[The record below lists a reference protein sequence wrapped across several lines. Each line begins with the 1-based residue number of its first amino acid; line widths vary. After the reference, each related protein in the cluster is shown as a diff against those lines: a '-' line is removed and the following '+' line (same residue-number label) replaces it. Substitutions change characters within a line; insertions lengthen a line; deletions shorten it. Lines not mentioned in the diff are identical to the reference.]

1 MPQALPRNLAACAKV
16 PPLEGD
22 MGTAMP
28 QMEQLKKN
36 MKATWMAGDFGQ
48 IAKHNEEEA
57 LQFVKRLEI
66 RRGSD
71 VLDVACGTGNTAI
84 PAAREGANVIGV
96 DIATNL
102 LEQARARAASEGL
115 KVEFRDGD
123 AEALPFGS
131 AEFDVVVSMFGAMF
145 APRPALVATELT
157 RVCRVDGFVAMANWT
172 PAGFVGKN
180 FAINARYLP
189 PPENLEAPVL
199 WGKEEVVAERFSKVG
214 WKVKTT
220 RRNMEFKY
228 PFPVAEVVKL
238 FREYFGP
245 TKVAFSRLDAAGQQG
260 LARDLEKLWAE
271 HNEGPANETH
281 VKAEYLEVIAR
292 KA

>member
-1 MPQALPRNLAACAKV
+1 
-16 PPLEGD
+16 
-22 MGTAMP
+22 MGTAMS

-36 MKATWMAGDFGQ
+36 MKAAWMAGDFGQ
-48 IAKHNEEEA
+48 IAKYNEEEGVR
-57 LQFVKRLEI
+57 FIKRLEI

-84 PAAREGANVIGV
+84 PVARDDANVIGV

-115 KVEFRDGD
+115 KVEFREGD
-123 AEALPFGS
+123 AEALPFGV

-145 APRPALVATELT
+145 APRPALVVTELT
-157 RVCRVDGFVAMANWT
+157 RVCRVDGFIAMANWT
-172 PAGFVGKN
+172 PTGLIGKN

-199 WGKEEVVAERFSKVG
+199 WGKEEIVAERFSKVG
-214 WKVKTT
+214 WKVETT
-220 RRNMEFKY
+220 RRQMEFKY
-228 PFPVAEVVKL
+228 PHAAAGVVKL

-245 TKVAFSRLDAAGQQG
+245 TKIAFSRLDAAGQQG
-260 LARDLEKLWAE
+260 LATDMEKLWAD
-271 HNEGPANETH
+271 HNEGPADQTH

>member
-1 MPQALPRNLAACAKV
+1 
-16 PPLEGD
+16 

-36 MKATWMAGDFGQ
+36 MKAAWMAGDFGQ
-48 IAKHNEEEA
+48 IAKYLEEGAAE
-57 LQFVKRLEI
+57 VIEGLEI
-66 RRGSD
+66 RRGAD
-71 VLDVACGTGNTAI
+71 VLVVACGTGDTAVS
-84 PAAREGANVIGV
+84 AARPGANVVGV

-115 KVEFRDGD
+115 KAEFREGD
-123 AEALPFGS
+123 AEALPFGV
-131 AEFDVVVSMFGAMF
+131 AEFDAVISMFGAMF
-145 APRPALVATELT
+145 APRPDLVATELA
-157 RVCRVDGFVAMANWT
+157 RVCRVDGFIAMANWT
-172 PAGFVGKN
+172 PTGFVGKN

-199 WGKEEVVAERFSKVG
+199 WGKEEVITERFSKVG

-245 TKVAFSRLDAAGQQG
+245 
-260 LARDLEKLWAE
+260 
-271 HNEGPANETH
+271 
-281 VKAEYLEVIAR
+281 
-292 KA
+292 

>member
-1 MPQALPRNLAACAKV
+1 MGISG
-16 PPLEGD
+16 PPI
-22 MGTAMP
+22 
-28 QMEQLKKN
+28 EQLKKN
-36 MKATWMAGDFGQ
+36 MKAAWMAGDFGQ
-48 IAKHNEEEA
+48 IAKYNEEEGVR
-57 LQFVKRLEI
+57 FIKRLEI

-84 PAAREGANVIGV
+84 PAARDGANVIGV

-102 LEQARARAASEGL
+102 LEQGRARAAREGL
-115 KVEFRDGD
+115 NLEFREGD
-123 AEALPFGS
+123 AEALPCGA
-131 AEFDVVVSMFGAMF
+131 AEFDAVVSMFGAMF
-145 APRPALVATELT
+145 APRPALVVTELT
-157 RVCRVDGFVAMANWT
+157 RVCRVDGFIAMANWT
-172 PAGFVGKN
+172 PTGFVGKN

-214 WKVKTT
+214 WKVETT
-220 RRNMEFKY
+220 RRNREFKY
-228 PFPVAEVVKL
+228 PFPGAEVVKL

-245 TKVAFSRLDAAGQQG
+245 TKVAFSRLDPAGQQA
-260 LARDLEKLWAE
+260 LTADLEKLYAE
-271 HNEGPANETH
+271 HNEGSAHETR

>member
-1 MPQALPRNLAACAKV
+1 M
-16 PPLEGD
+16 EGNV
-22 MGTAMP
+22 GTAMP

-36 MKATWMAGDFGQ
+36 MKAAWMAGDFGQ
-48 IAKHNEEEA
+48 IAKYNEEEA
-57 LQFVKRLEI
+57 AEFIKRLEI
-66 RRGSD
+66 RSGAD

-84 PAAREGANVIGV
+84 PAARQGANVIGV

-102 LEQARARAASEGL
+102 LEQARARARAATEGL
-115 KVEFRDGD
+115 KAEFREGD
-123 AEALPFGS
+123 AEALPFGV
-131 AEFDVVVSMFGAMF
+131 AEFDAVISMFGAMF

-157 RVCRVDGFVAMANWT
+157 RVCRVNGFIAMANWT
-172 PAGFVGKN
+172 PTGFVGKN

-220 RRNMEFKY
+220 RRNLEFKY
-228 PFPVAEVVKL
+228 PFAAAEVVKL

-245 TKVAFSRLDAAGQQG
+245 TKVAFSRLDPAGQQG
-260 LARDLEKLWAE
+260 LGSDLEKLWAE
-271 HNEGPANETH
+271 HNEGSADETF

>member
-1 MPQALPRNLAACAKV
+1 MEDNV
-16 PPLEGD
+16 
-22 MGTAMP
+22 GTSMP

-36 MKATWMAGDFGQ
+36 MKAAWMAGDFGQ
-48 IAKHNEEEA
+48 IAKYNEEEA
-57 LQFVKRLEI
+57 ARFVKGLEI
-66 RRGSD
+66 QRGAD

-115 KVEFRDGD
+115 KVEFREGD
-123 AEALPFGS
+123 AEALPFGV
-131 AEFDVVVSMFGAMF
+131 AEFDAVVSMFGAMF
-145 APRPALVATELT
+145 APRPALVATELA
-157 RVCRVDGFVAMANWT
+157 RVCRVDGFIAMANWT
-172 PAGFVGKN
+172 PTSLIGKN

-189 PPENLEAPVL
+189 PPENLEAPIL

-220 RRNMEFKY
+220 RRNLEFKY
-228 PFPVAEVVKL
+228 PYAAAEVVKL
-238 FREYFGP
+238 FREFFGP

-260 LARDLEKLWAE
+260 LAADLEKLWAE
-271 HNEGPANETH
+271 HNEGSANETH
-281 VKAEYLEVIAR
+281 VRAEYLEVIAR

>member
-1 MPQALPRNLAACAKV
+1 
-16 PPLEGD
+16 

-36 MKATWMAGDFGQ
+36 MKAAWMAGDFGQ
-48 IAKHNEEEA
+48 IAKYNEEEA
-57 LQFVKRLEI
+57 AQFIKRLEI

-84 PAAREGANVIGV
+84 PAARKGANVIGV

-115 KVEFRDGD
+115 KAEFREGD
-123 AEALPFGS
+123 AEALPFGV

-145 APRPALVATELT
+145 APRPALVVTDLT
-157 RVCRVDGFVAMANWT
+157 RVCRLDGFIAMANWT
-172 PAGFVGKN
+172 PTGFVGKN

-189 PPENLEAPVL
+189 PPENLKAPVL

-214 WKVKTT
+214 WKVKTA
-220 RRNMEFKY
+220 RRNLEFKY
-228 PFPVAEVVKL
+228 PFPAKDVVKL

-245 TKVAFSRLDAAGQQG
+245 TKVAFSRLDATGQHG
-260 LARDLEKLWAE
+260 LAADLEKLWAE
-271 HNEGPANETH
+271 HNEGSADETF

>member
-1 MPQALPRNLAACAKV
+1 
-16 PPLEGD
+16 

-36 MKATWMAGDFGQ
+36 MKVAWMAGDFGQ
-48 IAKHNEEEA
+48 IAKYNEEEA
-57 LQFVKRLEI
+57 AEFMKRLEI
-66 RRGSD
+66 PRGSN

-84 PAAREGANVIGV
+84 PAARSGANVIGV

-115 KVEFRDGD
+115 KVEFREGD
-123 AEALPFGS
+123 AEALPFGV
-131 AEFDVVVSMFGAMF
+131 AEFDAVVSMFGAMF
-145 APRPALVATELT
+145 APRPALVTMELA
-157 RVCRVDGFVAMANWT
+157 RVCRADGFIAMANWT
-172 PAGFVGKN
+172 PTGFVGKN
-180 FAINARYLP
+180 FAINGRYLP

-199 WGKEEVVAERFSKVG
+199 WGKEDVVAERFSKIG
-214 WKVKTT
+214 WKVQTT
-220 RRNMEFKY
+220 RRNLEFKY
-228 PFPVAEVVKL
+228 PFPAAEVVKL

-245 TKVAFSRLDAAGQQG
+245 TKVAFSRLDPAGQQG
-260 LARDLEKLWAE
+260 LAADLEKLWAE
-271 HNEGPANETH
+271 HNEGSADETH

>member
-1 MPQALPRNLAACAKV
+1 MATSGSPI
-16 PPLEGD
+16 
-22 MGTAMP
+22 
-28 QMEQLKKN
+28 EQLKKN
-36 MKATWMAGDFGQ
+36 MKAAWMAGDFGQ
-48 IAKHNEEEA
+48 IAKYNEEEA
-57 LQFVKRLEI
+57 VQFIKRLEI
-66 RRGSD
+66 RRGLD

-102 LEQARARAASEGL
+102 LEQARARAANEGL
-115 KVEFRDGD
+115 KAEFREGD
-123 AEALPFGS
+123 AEALPFGV

-157 RVCRVDGFVAMANWT
+157 RVCRVDGFIAMANWT
-172 PAGFVGKN
+172 PTGFVGKN

-189 PPENLEAPVL
+189 PPENVEAPVL

-214 WKVKTT
+214 WKVKST
-220 RRNMEFKY
+220 RRNLEFKY
-228 PFPVAEVVKL
+228 PFAAAEVVKL

-245 TKVAFSRLDAAGQQG
+245 TKMAFSRLDSTGQQG
-260 LARDLEKLWAE
+260 LAADLEKLWGE
-271 HNEGPANETH
+271 HNEGSADETF

>member
-1 MPQALPRNLAACAKV
+1 
-16 PPLEGD
+16 
-22 MGTAMP
+22 MGTSMP

-36 MKATWMAGDFGQ
+36 MKAAWMAGDFGQ
-48 IAKHNEEEA
+48 IAKYNEEEGVR
-57 LQFVKRLEI
+57 FIKRLEI
-66 RRGSD
+66 RRGAD

-102 LEQARARAASEGL
+102 LEQARTRAANEGL
-115 KVEFRDGD
+115 KVEFREGD
-123 AEALPFGS
+123 AEALPFGV
-131 AEFDVVVSMFGAMF
+131 AEFDAVVSMFGAMF
-145 APRPALVATELT
+145 APRPALVVTELA
-157 RVCRVDGFVAMANWT
+157 RVCRVDGFIAMANWT
-172 PAGFVGKN
+172 PTGLIGKN

-189 PPENLEAPVL
+189 PPENLDAPVL
-199 WGKEEVVAERFSKVG
+199 WGREEVVAERFSKAG
-214 WKVKTT
+214 WKVETT
-220 RRNMEFKY
+220 RRNLEFKY
-228 PFPVAEVVKL
+228 PYAAAGVVKL

-260 LARDLEKLWAE
+260 LAADMEKLWAE
-271 HNEGPANETH
+271 HNEGPADQTH